1 MSELSA
7 HKVGLLLEVESSVY
21 SSFSISEEDWEC
33 RLSRDVRQFREV
45 VTIEQYL
52 EKVEALKKEGKD
64 IGLANEPAHYS
75 IVVSEMGNL
84 EIHPTIYAKCWDLY
98 TNRRYD
104 DAIVNATK
112 ALEGA
117 VRTKARLPLSLVGAD
132 LISKAFSPV
141 QPILRYSEVRA
152 EQESMMSLLRGIIQV
167 FKNSYSHRFVG
178 VQNKAECLAVLLMCS
193 NLLYVVDK
201 SEFVG

>member
-1 MSELSA
+1 MAS
-7 HKVGLLLEVESSVY
+7 
-21 SSFSISEEDWEC
+21 
-33 RLSRDVRQFREV
+33 
-45 VTIEQYL
+45 
-52 EKVEALKKEGKD
+52 
-64 IGLANEPAHYS
+64 
-75 IVVSEMGNL
+75 
-84 EIHPTIYAKCWDLY
+84 EIHPTIYAKCWHLY
-98 TNRRYD
+98 TNRKYD
-104 DAIVNATK
+104 DALLNATK
-112 ALEGA
+112 ALEVT

-178 VQNKAECLAVLLMCS
+178 VQNKSECLAVLLMCS